1 MSTASRHILTVF
13 AIWLIV
19 IAVIIIISDPYA
31 SASSDEQKI
40 TKKTRL
46 VAKAAFVKGSDE
58 QGDRLVT
65 TVFITKSHLGTSI
78 NFCHSSFGFPTPF
91 TRCGDLSTTANV
103 FAMDNKKLSSA
114 TLSPVDIDVC
124 NLDPNG
130 ECTGEIVT
138 IHDIEVNWSGTSDI
152 IKEGAKVISRE
163 AVATGSADG
172 ENLGESAPGPN
183 TQLIVDTTG
192 HFV

>member
-1 MSTASRHILTVF
+1 MSTVSRHILTVF

-19 IAVIIIISDPYA
+19 IAVIIISDPYA
-31 SASSDEQKI
+31 SASSDKQKI
-40 TKKTRL
+40 TEKTL
-46 VAKAAFVKGSDE
+46 LEATADFVKGSDE

-65 TVFITKSHLGTSI
+65 EVFVTKSHLGTDI
-78 NFCHSSFGFPTPF
+78 NICQSSFGFPTPF
-91 TRCGDLSTTANV
+91 TRCGFLSTTANV
-103 FAMDNKKLSSA
+103 FAMDNKKLSFA

-138 IHDIEVNWSGTSDI
+138 VHDIEVQWLGTGNI
-152 IKEGAKVISRE
+152 IKEGAKVTSRE